1 MSQNNIKPIEQR
13 SITAEIRAA
22 QEGRIIEGYAAK
34 FDKWSDPIWGF
45 FREKIARGAFD
56 GCDMTDVIACF
67 NHDISRLFARTSS
80 GTLKLTVDAIGLFF
94 QFEVP
99 NTTDGNDLLEMVRR
113 GDISQCSFKFWVETA
128 EWTYRNEENGLEYD
142 ECVVTQFEK
151 LFDVSLVTYP
161 AYPDTEAKA
170 RYMQQ
175 RAEATEPPA
184 AEDSLEAQVRARKT
198 KCIEMQTNS

>member
-1 MSQNNIKPIEQR
+1 MTPKASKPIEQR

-34 FDKWSDPIWGF
+34 FDKWSDPIWGM

-56 GCDMTDVIACF
+56 ECDTTDVIACF
-67 NHDISRLFARTSS
+67 NHDPSRLLARTSS

-94 QFEVP
+94 QFEAP
-99 NTTDGNDLLEMVRR
+99 NTTDGNNLLEQVRR
-113 GDISQCSFKFWVETA
+113 GDISQCSFKFWIESS

-142 ECVVTQFEK
+142 ECVVTKIEK

-161 AYPDTEAKA
+161 AYPDTEAQA
-170 RYMQQ
+170 RYKEQ
-175 RAEATEPPA
+175 RAEATQEPTDPST
-184 AEDSLEAQVRARKT
+184 AELRARKAT
-198 KCIEMQTNS
+198 MIEIQTQS